1 MDKFIFP
8 KGFYFGAAT
17 SAHQVEGGNCND
29 WTEWEIQN
37 TKIKVQNA
45 TLRQAQGVNS
55 WPDYIMK
62 NYPNPLQEENYISGK
77 ACDHYNRFREDFDIA
92 QKLGHNAH
100 RFSIEW
106 SRIEPE
112 EGRFN
117 EAEIEHYR
125 QVIKALRER
134 GIEPFVTLWHW
145 PVPVWLRDKGGW
157 KSKEIIPYF
166 SRYVERVVLALQRDV
181 NFWITL
187 NEPLVFA
194 KISYLE
200 GRWPPQEKSVFSY
213 LRVSSN
219 LIKAHKIA
227 YGVIKNIQPNA
238 QVGIAHNMSFFEVE
252 NNNFVNRALKR
263 FGEWRKNYAFLNAI
277 QHYQDFIGFNY
288 YSHYRVNFGYSKIET
303 EKISDMGWSLYPPGI
318 YYMLRALK
326 KYNKPIYITENGL
339 ADSRDENRFWFIAE
353 HLKWIEKAIQEGVD
367 VRGYFHWSLLD
378 NFEWSDGFWPR
389 FGLVEV
395 DYSAKGG
402 SASGG
407 KTMERKIRQSAWEYA
422 KIIKENSIVL

>member
-277 QHYQDFIGFNY
+277 REHQDFIGFNY

-339 ADSRDENRFWFIAE
+339 ADSRDNNRSWFIVE
-353 HLKWIEKAIQEGVD
+353 HLKWIAEAIQEGVD
-367 VRGYFHWSLLD
+367 IRGYFHWSLLD

-395 DYSAKGG
+395 DYR
-402 SASGG
+402 
-407 KTMERKIRQSAWEYA
+407 TMERKIRPSAWEYK
-422 KIIKENSIVL
+422 KIIGKYSNE